1 MASASS
7 THATEDAMSPEEVA
21 KLRNVAIVGQGGT
34 GKTSVADA
42 LLFAA
47 GAATRIGRV
56 DDGSSAFD
64 TEAEEQRRKSTIT
77 AALHHVAWKKH
88 EVNLIDT
95 PGYSAFLHDTHNC
108 LAAATGVVLVLGPTG
123 GEIKVETEK
132 VWGWCRERG
141 LPAIGFVTRLDRE
154 RASVDH
160 ALEDLKLI
168 GAKPAVLQ
176 VPIGAEA
183 EFHGVIDVL
192 SGKAFVYQGDSG
204 TVKEETVPAALAD
217 EVAAARE
224 RLVETIAEANDELLE
239 KYLEGT
245 ELSAAELGAGLRDGV
260 RAGKFLPVLCGAG
273 AKGVGLHPL
282 LDAIV
287 DLLPS
292 PAELP
297 PWEGDDPRSGE
308 RVERTADP
316 SAPFSAFVFKT
327 VVDPFA
333 GKLTVLRIVSGHARS
348 DLNVVNSYRESKE
361 RLGHLLRREGKKQTQ
376 IPQAAAGDI
385 VALAKLKDTHSGDTL
400 CDERQQVIFPPLPD
414 TPAVIS
420 FALQP
425 KSKAD
430 DDKVMQALHRLMEED
445 TALRVHRDEQ
455 TKEFVISGTGQLHVE
470 VAVERLKRKFGVEVE
485 LKAPKVPYKETIKGS
500 ATAQGKH
507 KRQTGG
513 HGQYGDCWIELSPLS
528 RGTGFEFEDDIV
540 GGVIPRQF
548 IPAVEKGVRE
558 LLPQGILA
566 GYPIVDVKVRLYD
579 GSAHDVDSS
588 EMAFKIAASL
598 GFKKAFDECKPVLL
612 EPVVTL
618 TVTVP
623 DEFMGDII
631 GDLNSRRGKV
641 LGAEPKGNGQQ
652 VIRAHVPMAEVLR
665 YAPDLRSMTQGRGDF
680 ELELAHYEEVPAH
693 LAERIIKEAAAAR
706 AEKHG

>member
-1 MASASS
+1 M
-7 THATEDAMSPEEVA
+7 HATEDAMSAEEVA
-21 KLRNVAIVGQGGT
+21 RLRNVAIVGQGGT

-47 GAATRIGRV
+47 GAATRLGRV

-77 AALHHVAWKKH
+77 AALHHVAWRKH

-95 PGYSAFLHDTHNC
+95 PGYSAFLHDTRNC
-108 LAAATGVVLVLGPTG
+108 LTAATGAVLVLGPTG
-123 GEIKVETEK
+123 GEVKVETEK
-132 VWGWCRERG
+132 VWSWCRERSI
-141 LPAIGFVTRLDRE
+141 PVIGFVTRLDRE
-154 RASVDH
+154 RARVAN
-160 ALEDLKLI
+160 ALEDLKLL
-168 GAKPAVLQ
+168 GVNPAVLQ
-176 VPIGAEA
+176 IPIGAEA
-183 EFHGVIDVL
+183 EFHGVVDVL
-192 SGKAFVYQGDSG
+192 TQRAFVYQGDSG
-204 TVKEETVPAALAD
+204 TMKEEAVPAALAD
-217 EVAAARE
+217 DLAAARE
-224 RLVETIAEANDELLE
+224 RLVEAIAEANDELLE
-239 KYLEGT
+239 RYLDGAELSVA
-245 ELSAAELGAGLRDGV
+245 ELSAGLREGT
-260 RAGKFLPVLCGAG
+260 RAGKFLPILCGSG
-273 AKGVGLHPL
+273 AKGIGLHPL

-287 DLLPS
+287 ELLPS
-292 PAELP
+292 PADLP
-297 PWEGDDPRSGE
+297 PWEGDDPRTGE
-308 RVERTADP
+308 RVQRGADS

-333 GKLTVLRIVSGHARS
+333 GKLTVLRIVSGHARG
-348 DLNVVNSYRESKE
+348 DLNVVNSYREGKE
-361 RLGHLLRREGKKQTQ
+361 RLGHLLRLEGKKQVQ
-376 IPQAAAGDI
+376 VPQAVAGDI
-385 VALAKLKDTHSGDTL
+385 IALAKLKDTHSGDTL
-400 CDERQQVIFPPLPD
+400 CDERQPVVYPPLPD

-455 TKEFVISGTGQLHVE
+455 TKEFVISGAGQLHVE
-470 VAVERLKRKFGVEVE
+470 VAVERLRRKFGVEVE

-500 ATAQGKH
+500 AQAQGKH

-513 HGQYGDCWIELSPLS
+513 HGQYGDCWIELSPLP
-528 RGTGFEFEDDIV
+528 RGQGFEFEDDIV

-612 EPVVTL
+612 EPVMTL

-680 ELELAHYEEVPAH
+680 ELELARYEEVPGH
-693 LAERIIKEAAAAR
+693 IAERIIKEAQAAR

>member
-1 MASASS
+1 M
-7 THATEDAMSPEEVA
+7 
-21 KLRNVAIVGQGGT
+21 L
-34 GKTSVADA
+34 
-42 LLFAA
+42 
-47 GAATRIGRV
+47 
-56 DDGSSAFD
+56 GS
-64 TEAEEQRRKSTIT
+64 
-77 AALHHVAWKKH
+77 
-88 EVNLIDT
+88 
-95 PGYSAFLHDTHNC
+95 
-108 LAAATGVVLVLGPTG
+108 TG
-123 GEIKVETEK
+123 GEVKVESEK
-132 VWGWCRERG
+132 VWSWCQELG

-154 RASVDH
+154 RALLEH
-160 ALEDLKLI
+160 ALEDLKLL
-168 GAKPAVLQ
+168 GVKPAVLQ
-176 VPIGAEA
+176 VPIGVEA
-183 EFHGVIDVL
+183 EFRGVVDVL
-192 SGKAFVYQGDSG
+192 SGRAFVYQGDSG
-204 TVKEETVPAALAD
+204 TMKEEPVPAELAD

-224 RLVETIAEANDELLE
+224 QLVEVIAEANDELLE
-239 KYLEGT
+239 KYLDGT
-245 ELSAAELGAGLRDGV
+245 ELSAAELADGLREGT
-260 RAGKFLPVLCGAG
+260 RTGKFLPVLCGVG
-273 AKGVGLHPL
+273 TKGIGLHPL
-282 LDAIV
+282 LDAVV

-292 PAELP
+292 PAERP
-297 PWEGDDPRSGE
+297 GWTGDDPRTGE

-316 SAPFSAFVFKT
+316 AAPFSAFVFKT
-327 VVDPFA
+327 IVDPFA
-333 GKLTVLRIVSGHARS
+333 GKLTVLRIVSGHARG
-348 DLNVVNSYRESKE
+348 DLTVVNSYREGRE
-361 RLGHLLRREGKKQTQ
+361 RLGHLLRLEGKKQVQ
-376 IPQAAAGDI
+376 IPQATAGDI

-400 CDERQQVIFPPLPD
+400 CDERQQVVFPPLPD

-430 DDKVMQALHRLMEED
+430 DDKIMQALHRLMEED

-455 TKEFVISGTGQLHVE
+455 TKEFVISGAGQLHVE

-485 LKAPKVPYKETIKGS
+485 LKAPKVPYKETIRGS

-513 HGQYGDCWIELSPLS
+513 HGQYGDCWIELSPLP
-528 RGTGFEFEDDIV
+528 RGKGFEFEDDIV

-558 LLPQGILA
+558 LLPHGILA

-598 GFKKAFDECKPVLL
+598 GFKKAFEECKPVLL
-612 EPVVTL
+612 EPIVIM

-641 LGAEPKGNGQQ
+641 LGAEPKGTGQQ
-652 VIRAHVPMAEVLR
+652 VIRAQVPMAEVLR

-680 ELELAHYEEVPAH
+680 EIEIAHYEEVPPH
-693 LAERIIKEAAAAR
+693 IAERLVKEAQAAR
-706 AEKHG
+706 AEKHA